1 MSRALILVFGM
12 AVVTPAVSQTAAEAP
27 VASAQASSDA
37 AALFR
42 KLDTNGDGVLSREEL
57 AAPAA
62 AQGNWLAVD
71 RNGDGRITQ
80 NEFGL
85 VRNFAANPPSS
96 AAGGTQPQAKE
107 KARAAGQP

>member
-1 MSRALILVFGM
+1 MRRTLILLFGM
-12 AVVTPAVSQTAAEAP
+12 ALVAPAVSQTAAEPP
-27 VASAQASSDA
+27 VASARASSDA

-42 KLDTNGDGVLSREEL
+42 KLDANRDGVLSREEL

-62 AQGNWLAVD
+62 SQGNWLAVD

-80 NEFGL
+80 DEFGL

-96 AAGGTQPQAKE
+96 AAGGTRVPQKPATG
-107 KARAAGQP
+107 AGRP